1 MLPRF
6 DRKRFFDAYRE
17 RFGRLTSAQV
27 AALEFLLS
35 RLERDPHLA
44 DPRHAAY
51 VLATVKH
58 ETAHTFEPIDE
69 RGTEAYFNR
78 RYGPQTPVG
87 KRLGN
92 REPGDGA
99 RYKGRG
105 YVQLTGRSNY
115 ARMGER
121 LGLDLED
128 RPDLAKDPDAA
139 YAIMSEGMR
148 HGLFTGKRLADYLT
162 GRRTDYRNARRIIN
176 GTDRADE
183 IARLA
188 VDFEEA
194 LDLAASPPTAIVSG
208 GETAPSPVPSMP
220 AGEGAPVAD
229 SSVTAEAGSMVQI
242 SQPASTAASAPVEG
256 GGPDDPA
263 KKANET
269 SLVKKITGW
278 VGRALAGIGITGAIT
293 GGATLVSSA
302 GTLAEQAQIILILMI
317 GGMVCLAIIVF
328 GVMAI
333 YVAWRDH
340 AQTKDLRAD
349 VTKVNVK

>member
-27 AALEFLLS
+27 AALEFLLA

-194 LDLAASPPTAIVSG
+194 LDLAADPTLADSP
-208 GETAPSPVPSMP
+208 GEPVPSP
-220 AGEGAPVAD
+220 PEVPSGEGTPPAAPHEPATGPEPAALPMAAVPGGGAGAVAQK
-229 SSVTAEAGSMVQI
+229 VTAGSGSWARQI
-242 SQPASTAASAPVEG
+242 VAWISTLFGAASGYVRDAFGLTPEIQRWL
-256 GGPDDPA
+256 
-263 KKANET
+263 
-269 SLVKKITGW
+269 LVGVAVLGVVWLLCK
-278 VGRALAGIGITGAIT
+278 
-293 GGATLVSSA
+293 LV
-302 GTLAEQAQIILILMI
+302 AERQVREIAS
-317 GGMVCLAIIVF
+317 
-328 GVMAI
+328 
-333 YVAWRDH
+333 
-340 AQTKDLRAD
+340 D
-349 VTKVNVK
+349 VSKVTVK

>member
-1 MLPRF
+1 MPLPRI

-99 RYKGRG
+99 RYHGRG

-208 GETAPSPVPSMP
+208 GETAPSPDTAVPP
-220 AGEGAPVAD
+220 GEGAPAAPHEPATGPEPATLPMAAVPGGEAGAVAQK
-229 SSVTAEAGSMVQI
+229 VTAGSGSWARQI
-242 SQPASTAASAPVEG
+242 VAWISTLFGAASGYVRDAFGLTPEIQRWL
-256 GGPDDPA
+256 
-263 KKANET
+263 
-269 SLVKKITGW
+269 LVGVVVLGVVW
-278 VGRALAGIGITGAIT
+278 
-293 GGATLVSSA
+293 LVSK
-302 GTLAEQAQIILILMI
+302 LVAERQVREIAS
-317 GGMVCLAIIVF
+317 
-328 GVMAI
+328 
-333 YVAWRDH
+333 
-340 AQTKDLRAD
+340 D
-349 VTKVNVK
+349 VSKVTVK